1 MKQTMKNL
9 ATAAALTMA
18 ATSAQAALS
27 VPAGNSLVVN
37 SSGMNLAWTRDAN
50 LFLTQANSYS
60 GGAAAFVTT
69 VINTSGG
76 TISDLPNSL
85 DTPANS
91 GSYNLSASDF
101 NTSTGNMNFW
111 GAKAWVNYLNSISYA
126 GETDWRL
133 PNVTPVNGSSFNHN
147 VSFNG
152 TTDRGFNVNILNPTA
167 SELAYLFSNE
177 LGNLSA
183 FNISGVAQAGSGL
196 VNSGPF
202 ENFQNGGYWTGT
214 EFQFP
219 TTTTDFQHAW
229 LFSNA
234 NGAQG
239 TSPKDDNSRFYAIAV
254 RDGQLA
260 TVPVPGS
267 VWLMGSAIAG
277 LMGLNRKRVTTLR
290 MG

>member
-1 MKQTMKNL
+1 MKQTTKNL
-9 ATAAALTMA
+9 VAAAVLTIV

-37 SSGMNLAWTRDAN
+37 SSGMDLAWTRDGN

-101 NTSTGNMNFW
+101 DTSTGIMNFW

-126 GETDWRL
+126 GQTDWRL

-177 LGNLSA
+177 LGNLSQLNTA
-183 FNISGVAQAGSGL
+183 AQPQAGYGL
-196 VNSGPF
+196 VNSGQF
-202 ENFQNGGYWTGT
+202 VNFQNGGYWTGV
-214 EFQFP
+214 EFAFSSA
-219 TTTTDFQHAW
+219 TDFDHAW

-239 TSPKDDNSRFYAIAV
+239 TSPKDDNNRFYAIAV
-254 RDGQLA
+254 RDGQLSA
-260 TVPVPGS
+260 VPVPGA

>member
-1 MKQTMKNL
+1 
-9 ATAAALTMA
+9 
-18 ATSAQAALS
+18 
-27 VPAGNSLVVN
+27 
-37 SSGMNLAWTRDAN
+37 
-50 LFLTQANSYS
+50 
-60 GGAAAFVTT
+60 

-91 GSYNLSASDF
+91 GSYNLTASDF
-101 NTSTGNMNFW
+101 NTSTGIMNFW

-126 GETDWRL
+126 GETGWRL
-133 PNVTPVNGSSFNHN
+133 PNVTPVNGSSFDHS

-177 LGNLSA
+177 LGNLSQ
-183 FNISGVAQAGSGL
+183 FNTAAQPQTGYGL

-202 ENFQNGGYWTGT
+202 ANFQNGGYWTGV
-214 EFQFP
+214 EFPFSSA
-219 TTTTDFQHAW
+219 TDFDHAW

-239 TSPKDDNSRFYAIAV
+239 SSPKDDNNRFYVIAV
-254 RDGQLA
+254 HDGQLA
-260 TVPVPGS
+260 AVPVPGA

-277 LMGLNRKRVTTLR
+277 LMGLNRKRVVTLR
-290 MG
+290 IG